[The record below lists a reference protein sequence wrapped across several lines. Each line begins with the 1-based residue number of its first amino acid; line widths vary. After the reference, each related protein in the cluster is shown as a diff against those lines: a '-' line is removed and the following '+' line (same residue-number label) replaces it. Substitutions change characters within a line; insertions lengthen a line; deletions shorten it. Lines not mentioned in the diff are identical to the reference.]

1 MTSDDCVHAIVSAGK
16 LINEGQPCH
25 EIDPKNII
33 GGVRPPISI
42 YDIIYVS
49 NFWYF
54 RALWLLCR
62 LREI

>member
-1 MTSDDCVHAIVSAGK
+1 MTSNDCVHAIVSASK

-42 YDIIYVS
+42 YDFIYVS
-49 NFWYF
+49 N
-54 RALWLLCR
+54 L
-62 LREI
+62 